1 NIASIAGVSQPT
13 MKAEP
18 SDGVSVDC
26 QQLLDIIGR
35 IKPLKERRRARQKA
49 PRNQAQQVEH
59 NWAIERVRTIESM
72 LAYASYAEQTG
83 RQVNLDWLE
92 FSAEDRAL
100 MLERARYIRD
110 M

>member
-1 NIASIAGVSQPT
+1 RIVHIVSAILGHGSPKTTLLHYIHSLPQIMAMAWQWSPRNWLFSAYNIASIAGVSQPT

-49 PRNQAQQVEH
+49 PR
-59 NWAIERVRTIESM
+59 
-72 LAYASYAEQTG
+72 
-83 RQVNLDWLE
+83 
-92 FSAEDRAL
+92 
-100 MLERARYIRD
+100 
-110 M
+110 

>member
-1 NIASIAGVSQPT
+1 LHYIHSLPQIMAMAWQWSPRNWLFSAYNIASIAGVSQPT

-72 LAYASYAEQTG
+72 LAY
-83 RQVNLDWLE
+83 
-92 FSAEDRAL
+92 
-100 MLERARYIRD
+100 
-110 M
+110 